1 MFVFFYMEGGSDMV
15 GLFVSCLRDL
25 GSEEGS
31 VEDSEEDLDWE
42 EVKG

>member
-15 GLFVSCLRDL
+15 GSFGSCIGDF
-25 GSEEGS
+25 GSEGGS